1 MTAWT
6 DAKASTLLNSHRF
19 SDGVKWGYSATGVT
33 EDGSPPRTN
42 TPDLVSEVLAT
53 FGDALRETSI
63 ADDVPL
69 ELLVSSVCTFAAE
82 AAGAAGAASYQRFLP
97 SFASEDQT
105 PQLAFV
111 GGTGLRFDYVRQ
123 SLGAIS
129 LADFMSTPSNAITA
143 ASRHILSRVP
153 ETHFQVPAIASA
165 FNADGV
171 RLDSTSRWRMANQDQ
186 TDRFVAWFNTSVAA
200 LQADPTLAGSPQAAP
215 TFTAVLAQI
224 SPTDV
229 LGPDPGAQLNQWNLL
244 RPESIAAMTAGV
256 MTICETNPSLSTI
269 WALDKVT
276 TDQIG
281 ALAKDVA
288 SGLGLPMGA
297 EFFQYPDRAG
307 VMRTM
312 TSDEVQK
319 LYRAMRDYVLGIVYY
334 DTGRA
339 PSLPGQP
346 VLIA

>member
-1 MTAWT
+1 MSAWSA
-6 DAKASTLLNSHRF
+6 AKDGALLASHRYA
-19 SDGVKWGYSATGVT
+19 DGVLWGYSATGLT
-33 EDGSPPRTN
+33 ENGAPPRAN
-42 TPDLVSEVLAT
+42 TPDLVSEVFAT
-53 FGDALRETSI
+53 FGPDLRETSI
-63 ADDVPL
+63 ADDIPL
-69 ELLVSSVCTFAAE
+69 ELLVSSVCAFAAE
-82 AAGAAGAASYQRFLP
+82 AAGAGGAASYQRFLP
-97 SFASEDQT
+97 GFVSEDLT

-111 GGTGLRFDYVRQ
+111 GCTGMRFDYVRQ
-123 SLGAIS
+123 VLGAIS
-129 LADFMSTPSNAITA
+129 LADYMSSPSNAITA

-153 ETHFQVPAIASA
+153 ETHFQVPAIAAA

-171 RLDSTSRWRMANQDQ
+171 RLDSASRWRMANQDS
-186 TDRFVAWFNTSVAA
+186 TDRFVAWFNTSIAV
-200 LQADPTLAGSPQAAP
+200 LQADPTLAGSPQSAP

-229 LGPDPGAQLNQWNLL
+229 LGPDPGAQLNQWNLV
-244 RPESIAAMTAGV
+244 RPESVAAMTAGV
-256 MTICETNPSLSTI
+256 MTICETNPSLSTV

-312 TSDEVQK
+312 TADEVQK

-334 DTGRA
+334 DTGRTL
-339 PSLPGQP
+339 SLPGQP
-346 VLIA
+346 VLLA